1 MNNDRF
7 TDFDDEVKQL
17 VLDFERTVMRGESQ
31 FYDIDELEMIIDYY
45 LEVDDK
51 EPLISAIHLAE
62 RLYPDSIEVK
72 IRRAHWYVL
81 NKENTKALSLLQSL
95 ERQDPSDTDVAYSLG
110 VVYGE
115 MGESRKAI
123 QYYLRAAADG
133 WQLGRIYANIAEE
146 YVRLQQWHDAIQ
158 YYMQAF
164 RTDSYD
170 EQTLYN
176 YLDTCEEADA
186 CDEACEFLELY
197 VNDHPYSKIGWYCY
211 GCVCRDLG
219 LAERAV
225 DAFEYALAIDKNYA
239 SAYYELALANEQLDR
254 IGEAATA
261 LTRALDAVSLHG
273 DIYRA
278 LGQLFLRHDN
288 FDTALLYLRKAV
300 DENPADAEAL
310 AGIGLCHLYLGDDT
324 SALASARKAL
334 AVDPQCPD
342 ALFCSAL
349 VYDGRDNVDAASD
362 FYERLVASPRA
373 NEGHCRF
380 YTLFLFKHAIYDILI
395 EFAEESLQL
404 YPHDLFYSSY
414 LAAAYFYT
422 NRYNRFRRLLADVQ
436 PSLLRQL
443 CPQAWDNQAL
453 APLLAALHDDSPE
466 PES

>member
-17 VLDFERTVMRGESQ
+17 VLDFERTVMRGETQ

-81 NKENTKALSLLQSL
+81 NKENDKALSLLQS
-95 ERQDPSDTDVAYSLG
+95 
-110 VVYGE
+110 
-115 MGESRKAI
+115 
-123 QYYLRAAADG
+123 LRAAADG

-225 DAFEYALAIDKNYA
+225 DAFEYAIAIDKNYA

-261 LTRALDAVSLHG
+261 LTRALDAVSLHA

-310 AGIGLCHLYLGDDT
+310 AGIGLCQLYLGDDT

-349 VYDGRDNVDAASD
+349 LYDGRDNVDAASD
-362 FYERLVASPRA
+362 FYERLVASPSA

-404 YPHDLFYSSY
+404 YPHDVFYSTY

-453 APLLAALHDDSPE
+453 APLLAALHDDSPQTE
-466 PES
+466 